1 MSAQSPSK
9 LRTHAVMHTYPF
21 SVAPPL
27 PHLAHTVQFD
37 SVSLNYMWA
46 VIACWEDLT
55 LGKVNRAWQ
64 AVRQA
69 CKGMEFPSLR
79 DDAGIIPIRE
89 QNTSNS
95 SYIWPKDCS
104 VKMGC
109 IEINSLSDKPH
120 SGEMDLD
127 LHEGKNV
134 FQWMWYAGN
143 ERQAENTVYLPVS
156 WEHNQH
162 YTPQSLRTV
171 SPASSIHLYQQ
182 KAQMNDTD
190 CSLEYSFSFKQALHV
205 PGCGVLCWLQTAQ
218 ASFSVIST
226 WAFRNVRPSIL
237 WPLNLPW
244 RVTWTAVVFKRPLV
258 ND

>member
-1 MSAQSPSK
+1 MA
-9 LRTHAVMHTYPF
+9 
-21 SVAPPL
+21 
-27 PHLAHTVQFD
+27 
-37 SVSLNYMWA
+37 
-46 VIACWEDLT
+46 
-55 LGKVNRAWQ
+55 
-64 AVRQA
+64 
-69 CKGMEFPSLR
+69 KGFLVKK
-79 DDAGIIPIRE
+79 
-89 QNTSNS
+89 N
-95 SYIWPKDCS
+95 DCS
-104 VKMGC
+104 EKNGS
-109 IEINSLSDKPH
+109 IEMHSLSDKPL
-120 SGEMDLD
+120 SGGNGPGFAWEED
-127 LHEGKNV
+127 GCV
-134 FQWMWYAGN
+134 FQWMWYAGY
-143 ERQAENTVYLPVS
+143 ERQAENPLYLPAS
-156 WEHNQH
+156 WEHSQH
-162 YTPQSLRTV
+162 CTPQSLRTV

>member
-171 SPASSIHLYQQ
+171 SPAQTSTCTIRKPQWIILTAALSIPFNLNRHWMYLGVGVCIVVASNNTSPLFSNKYLGISQSAS
-182 KAQMNDTD
+182 KHFMVVGRGLACNMN
-190 CSLEYSFSFKQALHV
+190 C
-205 PGCGVLCWLQTAQ
+205 CG
-218 ASFSVIST
+218 F
-226 WAFRNVRPSIL
+226 
-237 WPLNLPW
+237 
-244 RVTWTAVVFKRPLV
+244 
-258 ND
+258 